1 VGNELDVIFVCWRLV
16 TFEAHDLLPAIAVVH
31 LNNEPFSRIGD
42 GSPRN
47 TASSLG
53 SVFELT

>member
-1 VGNELDVIFVCWRLV
+1 VGDELDVILVCWRLV

-31 LNNEPFSRIGD
+31 LYDAPFSRIGD

-47 TASSLG
+47 TAGSLG
-53 SVFELT
+53 SLFELT

>member
-1 VGNELDVIFVCWRLV
+1 VSDELDVIFVCWRFA

-31 LNNEPFSRIGD
+31 LYDAPFSRIGD

-47 TASSLG
+47 TAG
-53 SVFELT
+53 SRD